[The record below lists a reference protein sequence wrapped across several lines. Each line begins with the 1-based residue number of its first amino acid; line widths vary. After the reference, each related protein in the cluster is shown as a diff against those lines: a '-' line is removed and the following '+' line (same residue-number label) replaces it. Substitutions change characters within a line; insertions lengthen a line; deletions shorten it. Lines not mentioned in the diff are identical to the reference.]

1 MSTQPTSPP
10 SDVADVAARLPP
22 RGLQTDGLRAKDLV
36 EDQAERVVDA
46 IEMIGEE
53 TAAGFRPPG
62 HCLDCT
68 RLWSGV
74 TGNPVHPLDWSTERE
89 LQLTAATARDA
100 CGTNLF
106 SGHESAL
113 AGPSG

>member
-1 MSTQPTSPP
+1 MTEGAEADRPGRRRKP
-10 SDVADVAARLPP
+10 SDPF
-22 RGLQTDGLRAKDLV
+22 G
-36 EDQAERVVDA
+36 
-46 IEMIGEE
+46 
-53 TAAGFRPPG
+53 GFRPPG